1 MEFTGF
7 AFVDEEETILDG
19 VPSDLA
25 KRKEQRAIN
34 SAQRREKAEKLK
46 NDGNR
51 LFKDGDY
58 KGASRVYAQ
67 AVELFGPRPVLMSNL
82 AAAYMKLEL
91 YEEVAW
97 AATTALQFDPRM
109 IKARFRRAL
118 ARKAMKQFRAAM
130 ADLEVVVT
138 RDPGCSEA
146 RNELEAIEKLTD
158 SEGDVGDGYSFDEL
172 NWPYYDG
179 EAWDLLSDSD
189 SEDCNHIGNGIPC
202 RFYNRLECNRGENCA
217 YSHAPDNKSV
227 RDDLGKNVCLK
238 DLLGT
243 CKFGATRCVYSH
255 TKASP
260 AMPSNGWWHDPEQV
274 ASAREIFAFA
284 ERETTDV
291 GVFNTLVRHLPGVHG
306 VAGRASRKII
316 AKHIKENGVLV
327 SKAEQKAKSPA
338 KSTIQASSRF
348 VLLLSLEN
356 QEFFSSIQEHFLKA
370 IRAKVKVVQAK
381 SLTEALSLLSSPDL
395 AAVFVT
401 DPGIVKR
408 KNKKAATKLAEYVKS
423 GGSAAIGG
431 NFASFV
437 SGREMEAFF
446 RQTFGLNWT
455 YGAYHRTTF
464 ALNPLNEVAARNPSL
479 ANAYSMKTLH
489 LGGISPEM
497 AMYKPNEESRLE
509 SLVFAPV
516 KIENSLE
523 APAVCTRV
531 GQGYLGFLGDVNGE
545 ICSTNTLLA
554 MLGFLDTS
562 NIPLAPPEPP
572 TTAIKTEEN
581 TGKASSSS
589 GSSPSPKKFTLII
602 TLEDEEVFHRIHEE
616 QVSTLK
622 DNDEVKTASTS
633 AQALQLL
640 QSPDLRAIY
649 VADAGIIKSTN
660 ARVLTKVVEFTKS
673 GGTLV
678 VGGMFPSMASN
689 PEMSKFFSAFGLS
702 WKRGSYGWN
711 EFDAVWTSETGKRNP
726 SLPESYSMKAVN
738 IESIRPSDVVYM
750 QGGDLWDDDDDDF
763 NVFTKPA
770 TPGFESP
777 VLRTR
782 VGNGYLGYVGDVN
795 GEDESTEVVLAL
807 LDLLDPPPPIAGPS
821 SRKFVMVLSFGLTKI
836 TEDIFSNFFAELRR
850 RVEVVRDLSN
860 ERMVELMPSPDL
872 VGILVTSPAIADP
885 NNAYILSKI
894 AEYSKAGGNVIFAGL
909 FSVGLDMVEAKQFF
923 FESWG
928 FSWDLVNPGSTEL
941 VKNPQNQLTKK
952 HQDFS
957 EATDEGKVA
966 LAGIEPTMAVYRPES
981 ASYWNSRTN
990 NYQSSVV
997 FADVGQG
1004 HLGFI
1009 GYDHFDGHVRDV
1021 TLAMLGL

>member
-1 MEFTGF
+1 
-7 AFVDEEETILDG
+7 
-19 VPSDLA
+19 
-25 KRKEQRAIN
+25 
-34 SAQRREKAEKLK
+34 
-46 NDGNR
+46 
-51 LFKDGDY
+51 
-58 KGASRVYAQ
+58 
-67 AVELFGPRPVLMSNL
+67 
-82 AAAYMKLEL
+82 
-91 YEEVAW
+91 
-97 AATTALQFDPRM
+97 
-109 IKARFRRAL
+109 
-118 ARKAMKQFRAAM
+118 
-130 ADLEVVVT
+130 
-138 RDPGCSEA
+138 
-146 RNELEAIEKLTD
+146 
-158 SEGDVGDGYSFDEL
+158 
-172 NWPYYDG
+172 
-179 EAWDLLSDSD
+179 
-189 SEDCNHIGNGIPC
+189 
-202 RFYNRLECNRGENCA
+202 
-217 YSHAPDNKSV
+217 
-227 RDDLGKNVCLK
+227 
-238 DLLGT
+238 
-243 CKFGATRCVYSH
+243 
-255 TKASP
+255 
-260 AMPSNGWWHDPEQV
+260 MPSNGWWHDPEQV
-274 ASAREIFAFA
+274 ASAQEIFAFA
-284 ERETTDV
+284 KQETTDV
-291 GVFNTLVRHLPGVHG
+291 GAFNSLARHLPSVHG
-306 VAGRASRKII
+306 VAGRASRRII
-316 AKHIKENGVLV
+316 ANHIKENGALV
-327 SKAEQKAKSPA
+327 SKTEQKAKSPA
-338 KSTIQASSRF
+338 KTTIPASSRF

-356 QEFFSSIQEHFLKA
+356 QEFFSSIHEHFLKA
-370 IRAKVKVVQAK
+370 ICAKVKVVQAK
-381 SLTEALSLLSSPDL
+381 SLTEALPLLSSPDL
-395 AAVFVT
+395 AAVLVT

-446 RQTFGLNWT
+446 RQTFDLSWT

-464 ALNPLNEVAARNPSL
+464 VLNPSNEVAARNPSL

-516 KIENSLE
+516 KIKNSLE
-523 APAVCTRV
+523 APAACTRV
-531 GQGYLGFLGDVNGE
+531 GQGHLGFLGDVNGE

-554 MLGFLDTS
+554 MLGFLDTP
-562 NIPLAPPEPP
+562 NIPLASLEPP
-572 TTAIKTEEN
+572 TTSIKTEDN
-581 TGKASSSS
+581 NGKALSSF
-589 GSSPSPKKFTLII
+589 GSLPSPKKFTLII

-622 DNDEVKTASTS
+622 ENHEVRTASTS

-660 ARVLTKVVEFTKS
+660 SRILTKVVEFTKS

-678 VGGMFPSMASN
+678 VGGLFPSMASK

-702 WKRGSYGWN
+702 WRRGSYGRS

-738 IESIRPSDVVYM
+738 IESVRPSDIVYLA
-750 QGGDLWDDDDDDF
+750 GGDLSDDDDDDWD
-763 NVFTKPA
+763 VFTKPA

-782 VGNGYLGYVGDVN
+782 VGKGYLGYIGDVN
-795 GEDESTEVVLAL
+795 GEEESTDVVLAL

-821 SRKFVMVLSFGLTKI
+821 SRKFVMVLSFGLSKVM
-836 TEDIFSNFFAELRR
+836 EDIFSNFFAELRR
-850 RVEVVRDLSN
+850 RVEVVHELSN

-872 VGILVTSPAIADP
+872 VGILVTSRAIADP

-894 AEYSKAGGNVIFAGL
+894 VDYSKAGGNVVFGGL
-909 FSVGLDMVEAKQFF
+909 FSVDLTIVEVKQFF

-952 HQDFS
+952 HQDFP

-966 LAGIEPTMAVYRPES
+966 LAGIEPTMAVYRPKG

-1009 GYDHFDGHVRDV
+1009 GYDHFEGHVRDV